1 MKRNRPGRAR
11 RSDRPIYELTT
22 GMFVEAASC
31 AGFSTAP
38 NAKYGPEDFARC
50 IMHGAEGGKNVASVV
65 EGRRYAMREAKMRPD
80 VPSGELLRLRTAGV
94 SAQEA
99 VGSFNRFN
107 GAVVAE
113 LRRNGLM
120 KGRMDMAADFHNV
133 RRYDKKPKEEL
144 IRGGDKASRTK
155 MFCETYA
162 TLSCVV
168 AGQRIIVAMLPFT
181 PGQTHAEALAGLLEI
196 CSGHGLEIGVLT
208 LDRGFYSTAVISCL
222 QEADFD
228 WIMPCPNTPH
238 VKDGL
243 SEFDA
248 GERGE
253 QSKATITHTAKDERE
268 FDMKIV
274 ERRAKR
280 EKKDGE
286 EYEPWEKYIA
296 FATSDPE
303 LDVAEY
309 AKRWGIETGYRQIE
323 DVRAKTRS
331 SRHGP
336 RVFYMALTMMLFNL
350 WIVIDALHRLAC
362 AVQGPEPVIPLRS
375 ALTAMLF
382 FLQSGPG
389 PPG

>member
-1 MKRNRPGRAR
+1 
-11 RSDRPIYELTT
+11 
-22 GMFVEAASC
+22 MFVEAAGC
-31 AGFSTAP
+31 AGFSAAP

-50 IMHGAEGGKNVASVV
+50 IIRSAEGGKNVASVV
-65 EGRRYAMREAKMRPD
+65 EARRYAMREAKQKPD

-113 LRRNGLM
+113 LRRNGLL
-120 KGRMDMAADFHNV
+120 KGKIDMAADFHNV

-144 IRGGDKASRTK
+144 IRGGDKKSRTK
-155 MFCETYA
+155 MYCETYA

-168 AGQRIIVAMLPFT
+168 AGQRIIVGMIPYV
-181 PGQTHAEALAGLLEI
+181 PGQTHAEAVSGLLEI
-196 CSGHGLEIGVLT
+196 CSGHGLEIDVLT
-208 LDRGFYSTAVISCL
+208 LDRGFYSAAVISCL
-222 QEADFD
+222 QEAGID

-238 VKDGL
+238 VKDSI

-248 GERGE
+248 GQRGE
-253 QSKATITHTAKDERE
+253 RSKATITHTATDERE
-268 FDMKIV
+268 YDMKIV

-280 EKKDGE
+280 KKKDGE

-362 AVQGPEPVIPLRS
+362 AVQGPEPAIPLRS